1 MFFLLN
7 YLGKLTYLLHS
18 YYEDLFAKDA
28 GQPTVVNVA
37 SKIYRA
43 VSISL
48 ISHPLESQRHF

>member
-7 YLGKLTYLLHS
+7 YLGKLTYLLHR

-48 ISHPLESQRHF
+48 ISHPLES